1 MDIRILQ
8 LSKGAEKAEG
18 LTVIIDVFRAFTTAC
33 YIMQDKPDHLYP
45 VLELEE
51 AYALHKKYPD
61 SILVGEREEKKPTGF
76 HFGNSPSQV
85 KDYNFHNKT
94 VIHTTTAGTNGI
106 NKARHAE
113 EIITGS
119 FVNARAIASYIQQQN
134 PAVLSLVCMG
144 YRAEQPTD
152 EDTFCAE
159 YIQSLLSGMQYPLEE
174 KKEQLK
180 KGAGSRFFDPANQT
194 FSPEEDFHLCTRENQ
209 FSFILRARKDSVIEL
224 ERINVRMTV

>member
-8 LSKGAEKAEG
+8 LSEGAEKAEG

-33 YIMQDKPDHLYP
+33 YIIQNKPDHLYP

-51 AYALHKKYPD
+51 AYALHEKYPD
-61 SILVGEREEKKPTGF
+61 SILVGEREEKKPEGF

-85 KDYNFHNKT
+85 KNYNFQNKT

-106 NKARHAE
+106 NKARNAE
-113 EIITGS
+113 DIITGS

-134 PAVLSLVCMG
+134 PSVLSLVCMG
-144 YRAEQPTD
+144 YRAERPTD

-159 YIQSLLSGMQYPLEE
+159 YIKSLLLGTYYPLEE
-174 KKEQLK
+174 KKELLK
-180 KGAGSRFFDPANQT
+180 EGAGSRFFDPHNQT

-209 FSFILRARKDSVIEL
+209 FPFILRARKNDLVEL